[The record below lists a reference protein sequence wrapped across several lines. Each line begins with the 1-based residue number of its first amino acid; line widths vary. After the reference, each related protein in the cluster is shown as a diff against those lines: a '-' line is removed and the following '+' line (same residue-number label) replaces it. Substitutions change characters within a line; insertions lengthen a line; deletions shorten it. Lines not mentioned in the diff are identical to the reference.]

1 MKEENIINNYLYNDF
16 EKSYQNNMKK
26 IEIISMIQ
34 DRLLKIDFY
43 LSNFSTEDFE
53 ISILQKKL
61 SLFNGEEKFVDLFLS
76 IYKTI
81 ETILYDY
88 SKMINKLLKLVNQ
101 IKQAFNPYLNEYNE
115 FLNAEKKFFN
125 YLKNIE
131 NAKKDFFETSKNAEL
146 YTYEF
151 VKKKIN
157 NINVNKQNEFKYKE
171 DLKNLAKFQ
180 LEKYGEEIAKG
191 NVELKSF
198 NDIQKELFKAEKQ
211 LEIEYNDCYSNCL
224 MSYYEHH
231 LIILGFINSLNE
243 KLVKMTESSEEKKLE
258 DYLKDYRQK
267 DQIDFEQYKTNIE
280 FDKCKNVTELSACF
294 MAYNELANYIGKY
307 KEIEKLN
314 ENKILEVCIETDR
327 ILNSNNKITDKDY
340 EKIIEFLKDDLGKNV
355 FFCLFDLIMTSGKNE
370 KSEKF
375 INIIGKVLKALLES
389 AEKDN
394 NYELAKN
401 CIVISET
408 FYFLDSEK
416 EKKYAFTFIK
426 DYKWLKGSRFWRG
439 FINFIFK
446 KEFEKLN
453 DLEKKKHKNA
463 SIIKILSFYIN
474 IMKRYEIDIRII
486 IKIFDEVSEKYKYL
500 NEESYFTIFSV
511 LSNDITII
519 EEYRKEYKKN
529 PDLEK
534 QLYNYEY
541 EDEDDKEKKEDNNNN
556 QFIDK

>member
-53 ISILQKKL
+53 INILQKKL
-61 SLFNGEEKFVDLFLS
+61 SLFNGEEKFVDLFLL
-76 IYKTI
+76 IYNTI

-88 SKMINKLLKLVNQ
+88 SKMINKLLKLIKK
-101 IKQAFNPYLNEYNE
+101 IKQTFNSYFNEYNE
-115 FLNAEKKFFN
+115 FLNNEKKFFN
-125 YLKNIE
+125 YLKDIE
-131 NAKKDFFETSKNAEL
+131 NAKKDFFEASKNAEL

-151 VKKKIN
+151 IKKKIN
-157 NINVNKQNEFKYKE
+157 NINLNKQNEFKYKE

-180 LEKYGEEIAKG
+180 LEKYGEEIVKG
-191 NVELKSF
+191 NLELKSF
-198 NDIQKELFKAEKQ
+198 NEIQKELFKAEKQ
-211 LEIEYNDCYSNCL
+211 LEIEYNECYSNCL

-243 KLVKMTESSEEKKLE
+243 KLVKMTESNKEKKIE
-258 DYLKDYRQK
+258 DYLKDYKQK
-267 DQIDFEQYKTNIE
+267 EQIDFEQYKTNIE
-280 FDKCKNVTELSACF
+280 FEKCKNTTELSACF

-355 FFCLFDLIMTSGKNE
+355 FFCLFNLIMTSGKHE
-370 KSEKF
+370 KSEIF
-375 INIIGKVLKALLES
+375 INIIGKVLKALLKS

-394 NYELAKN
+394 NYESAKN

-408 FYFLDSEK
+408 FYCLDSEK
-416 EKKYAFTFIK
+416 KKKYAFTFIK
-426 DYKWLKGSRFWRG
+426 DNKWLRGSRFWRG

-453 DLEKKKHKNA
+453 DLEKEEHKNT
-463 SIIKILSFYIN
+463 SIIKLLSFYIK
-474 IMKRYEIDIRII
+474 IMKKYEIDIRII

-534 QLYNYEY
+534 QLYNYE
-541 EDEDDKEKKEDNNNN
+541 DKDDKEKKEDNNNN
-556 QFIDK
+556 NQFIEE

>member
-1 MKEENIINNYLYNDF
+1 
-16 EKSYQNNMKK
+16 
-26 IEIISMIQ
+26 
-34 DRLLKIDFY
+34 
-43 LSNFSTEDFE
+43 
-53 ISILQKKL
+53 
-61 SLFNGEEKFVDLFLS
+61 
-76 IYKTI
+76 
-81 ETILYDY
+81 
-88 SKMINKLLKLVNQ
+88 MINKLLNLIKQ
-101 IKQAFNPYLNEYNE
+101 IKQSFNPYLNEYNE
-115 FLNAEKKFFN
+115 FLNTEKIFFN

-131 NAKKDFFETSKNAEL
+131 NAKKDFFEKSKNAEL

-157 NINVNKQNEFKYKE
+157 NINAIKQNEFKYKE

-180 LEKYGEEIAKG
+180 LEKYGEEMDPASPTRSVRRGSRMKADSENADPLGCWTVVVDTLPGGEASGPKG
-191 NVELKSF
+191 NIELKSF
-198 NDIQKELFKAEKQ
+198 NEIQKELFKAEKQ

-243 KLVKMTESSEEKKLE
+243 KLVKMTESNKEKKLK
-258 DYLKDYRQK
+258 DYLKDYKQK
-267 DQIDFEQYKTNIE
+267 DQIDFEQYKTSIE

-294 MAYNELANYIGKY
+294 IAYNELANYIGKY

-327 ILNSNNKITDKDY
+327 ILNSNIKIADKDY
-340 EKIIEFLKDDLGKNV
+340 EKIIEFLKDDIGKIV
-355 FFCLFDLIMTSGKNE
+355 FFCLFDLIMTSGKHE

-408 FYFLDSEK
+408 FYYLDSEK
-416 EKKYAFTFIK
+416 EKKYAFIFIK
-426 DYKWLKGSRFWRG
+426 DYKWLKRSRFWRG

-453 DLEKKKHKNA
+453 DLEKEKHKNT
-463 SIIKILSFYIN
+463 SIIKLLSFYIN

-500 NEESYFTIFSV
+500 NEESYFTLFSV

-534 QLYNYEY
+534 QLYNYE
-541 EDEDDKEKKEDNNNN
+541 DEDNKEKKEDNNN
-556 QFIDK
+556 QFIDE